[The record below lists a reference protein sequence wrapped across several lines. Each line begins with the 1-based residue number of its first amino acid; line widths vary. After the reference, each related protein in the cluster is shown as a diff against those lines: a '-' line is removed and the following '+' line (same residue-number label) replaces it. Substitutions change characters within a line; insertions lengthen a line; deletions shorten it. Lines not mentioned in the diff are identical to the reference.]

1 MLLTLFLTIL
11 IGFAVTE
18 SKDTKEKFEGYV
30 VSVEPDNSTG
40 YTSIK
45 ILDMAG
51 TGHEINMSS
60 SDFKNKGIRL
70 GDHVSVSIVRDVN
83 GNIKKNQTEINEVSV
98 GTSGETIQGVVTN
111 VNNSVPAGTSE
122 LTIKDKNGNEQIV
135 KVPIYQGENLK
146 PGDKVSIKVVGKA
159 EGIIGSI
166 SSVENAEDSEENEDK
181 DSHALPEFRGLLAL
195 FSVLGSAIYRRQA

>member
-30 VSVEPDNSTG
+30 VSVESDNSTG

-51 TGHEINMSS
+51 TEHEINMSS

-70 GDHVSVSIVRDVN
+70 GDHVSVSIARDVN

-146 PGDKVSIKVVGKA
+146 PGDRVSIKVVGKA

-166 SSVENAEDSEENEDK
+166 SSVENAEGSEENEDK
-181 DSHALPEFRGLLAL
+181 DSHALPEFRGLLTL